1 LIMSAPGRIA
11 PGVVVEDPVE
21 MLDFLP
27 TLMDLSGM
35 AVSEGHRGRSLVPLM
50 KGEGTPRDATFAELD
65 FSGEMY
71 DELRVNS
78 GRRVMVRT
86 REWKLIEFRDPRV
99 QEKDGALYDLKA
111 DPGETVNLFGSEQH
125 QAVVAELEARLA
137 AWEGETGYGARA

>member
-1 LIMSAPGRIA
+1 
-11 PGVVVEDPVE
+11 

-35 AVSEGHRGRSLVPLM
+35 AVPEGTRGRSLVPLM

-86 REWKLIEFRDPRV
+86 KEWKLIEFRDPRV
-99 QEKDGALYDLKA
+99 KERDGALYDLKA
-111 DPGETVNLFGSEQH
+111 DPGETVNLFGREEH
-125 QAVVAELEARLA
+125 QTVVAQLEARLA
-137 AWEGETGYGARA
+137 AWEAETGYGSGG